1 MRISS
6 GKLSTVHA
14 AGLRGC
20 QSNSKAMRYR
30 FLILVVLLTLL
41 PLPFAIAQVITANI
55 VGNVLDPSGAVIPGA
70 TIMASNVNTGY
81 SQSAVSDGSGGYRI
95 GSLPIGQYVVE
106 ISARGFKGLKQRNIV
121 LSVDQ
126 TFSLS
131 VTLTVG
137 VQTELVTV
145 TDAPPA
151 VNLSTSQV
159 GQTILPEQIT
169 QLPLVNRSVYSQVS
183 LIPGVQ
189 SNSASSLNSN
199 TPNFVIGVPST
210 DIEVNGSIDSG
221 LPSVSYY
228 LDGGLNMTGLRNYGN
243 QLPNPDAIE
252 EFRVETNNYSTEYG
266 RMSGAVVTAV
276 THSGTNQFKGSL
288 FEFVRNTA
296 FNATPWN
303 ASRKAPYHRNQF
315 GGTIGGP
322 IVHNKTF
329 FFGSFAELRQTS
341 GTFLNGA
348 IVPTALERTGNFS
361 QSKVLPIN
369 PVTHTVYAYN
379 GVPGLIPPSSL
390 DPTAKNILGQYI
402 PLSNGPNN
410 TWTGY
415 YTGPLDNYE
424 ILGKINHSFSSSD
437 QLQASYFMI
446 ETSQTVPASTQLLWM
461 DTLSATRQQNVNLSE
476 VHIFN
481 PTTTNNAWLTYTRTI
496 GGRTNLPQISL
507 GDLGSTFYTQGPKS
521 LPAINVSGYFNLAR
535 NLAGPLTGDNF
546 YSVRD
551 AVNMERGKH
560 SIVFGAEM
568 SLEKGMIDGNLDNF
582 GNFTIATSAP
592 NSTGNAL
599 ADFVT
604 GTVASMTQAAPYSS
618 FIDSWYYGFFANDN
632 WRLAQHLNLNLGLR
646 YDLQTP
652 PVEALNR
659 TDTFV
664 PGRQSTIIPGAP
676 LGLLFPGDK
685 GVPRGITDFRLQHLS
700 PRIGLVWDPFGDGKT
715 AVRAG
720 GGIFFGSV
728 DGNEWNQPA
737 NGQPF
742 AVSQTFNS
750 IASLTN
756 VYGNPAS
763 FPNGNPFPYTYSP
776 QNPRFLPN
784 ASVIAISQ
792 KYQWPVTYQFNL
804 AVQRQLPG
812 GISLT
817 TGYVGTV
824 SRDIPLDYD
833 VNYPAY
839 APGASTSQTSINNRR
854 PYDPGVLGQTQLIAS
869 VLTGSY
875 HSLQVSVEKPM
886 SKNFMLGGNYVWSH
900 TIWGGEPGAA
910 SQNQPQDSDALSEEK
925 GPGDF
930 DQRSMASIS
939 GIWKLE
945 YYRGDSHSL
954 KQLLNGWEISPIV
967 TLHSGLPFNILT
979 GADKNDDSYTSDRP
993 NLVPGQRPFLS
1004 THRTRSAAAAEW
1016 FNTAAFVANA
1026 PGTGIGPGGADGN
1039 VGRNFLTAPGY
1050 RDVDLGVYRNMHLP
1064 RNILLQLRAEATNAF
1079 NLVSLA
1085 APTATVISAS
1095 DGKIT
1100 SAVANS
1106 NRQIQ
1111 LGARLTF

>member
-1 MRISS
+1 MRIRS
-6 GKLSTVHA
+6 GKIDMAFA
-14 AGLRGC
+14 AGKQGSSAVIKTKQFLASILLALLAILAAPLA
-20 QSNSKAMRYR
+20 QSQA
-30 FLILVVLLTLL
+30 
-41 PLPFAIAQVITANI
+41 ITANI
-55 VGNVLDPSGAVIPGA
+55 VGNVVDPTGAVVPGA
-70 TIMASNVNTGY
+70 AVKASNVNTGY
-81 SQSAVSDGSGGYRI
+81 SQSVATDGNGTYRI
-95 GSLPIGQYVVE
+95 QGLPIGPYEVE
-106 ISARGFKGLKQRNIV
+106 ISAPGFQVLKQRGIV

-126 TFSLS
+126 TFTLNVS
-131 VTLTVG
+131 LTVG
-137 VQTELVTV
+137 AQTQSITV
-145 TDAPPA
+145 TDAPPP

-183 LIPGVQ
+183 LVPGVQ

-210 DIEVNGSIDSG
+210 DIEVNGSIDAG

-252 EFRVETNNYSTEYG
+252 EFRVETNNYSAEYG

-276 THSGTNQFKGSL
+276 THSGTNQFHGSL
-288 FEFVRNTA
+288 FEFVRNTDL
-296 FNATPWN
+296 NATPWN
-303 ASRKAPYHRNQF
+303 ATRNAPYHRNQF

-322 IVHNKTF
+322 IKRNKSF
-329 FFGSFAELRQTS
+329 FFASYAVLRQTS

-348 IVPTALERTGNFS
+348 IVPTPLEREGNFS
-361 QSKVLPIN
+361 QSSVKPID
-369 PVTHTVYAYN
+369 PTTGSVFQYN
-379 GVPGLIPPSSL
+379 GTAGWIPPSRL
-390 DPTAKNILGQYI
+390 DPTAQNIIKNYI
-402 PLSNGPNN
+402 PLANGPGN

-415 YTGPLDNYE
+415 YTGPLNDYE
-424 ILGKINHSFSSSD
+424 VLGKIDHSISTSD

-446 ETSQTVPASTQLLWM
+446 DTSQSIPASAQLIWTN
-461 DTLSATRQQNVNLSE
+461 TLSATRQQNFNLSE
-476 VHIFN
+476 VHTFN
-481 PTTTNNAWLTYTRTI
+481 PKTTNEAWLTFTRTI
-496 GGRTNLPQISL
+496 GGRTNYPLTSL
-507 GDLGSTFYTQGPKS
+507 GDLGSTFYTQGPTT
-521 LPAINVSGYFNLAR
+521 LPAINVSGYFNLSR

-551 AVNMERGKH
+551 VVNMDRGKH
-560 SIVFGAEM
+560 SFVFGAEM

-592 NSTGNAL
+592 HSTGNAL
-599 ADFVT
+599 SDFVT

-632 WRLAQHLNLNLGLR
+632 WRVAPRLTLNLGVR

-652 PVEALNR
+652 PVEALDR

-664 PGRQSTIIPGAP
+664 PNVQSTVIPSAP
-676 LGLLFPGDK
+676 RGLLYPGDK
-685 GVPRGITDFRLQHLS
+685 GVPRGIADFRLHHVS
-700 PRIGLVWDPFGDGKT
+700 PRIGLVWDPYGDGKT
-715 AVRAG
+715 AIRAG

-756 VYGNPAS
+756 VYGDPAS
-763 FPNGNPFPYTYSP
+763 FPNGNPFPYYYTP

-784 ASVIAISQ
+784 ASVIAIAQ
-792 KYQWPVTYQFNL
+792 NYQWPLTYQFNL
-804 AVQRQLPG
+804 SLQRELPG
-812 GISLT
+812 GASLT
-817 TGYVGTV
+817 TAYVSTL
-824 SRDIPLDYD
+824 SHDIPLDYD

-839 APGASTSQTSINNRR
+839 APGASTSQSSINSRR
-854 PYDPGVLGQTQLIAS
+854 PYDPGVLGQTQLITS
-869 VLTGSY
+869 NLTGSY
-875 HSLQVSVEKPM
+875 HSLQVSVEKRM
-886 SKNFMLGGNYVWSH
+886 SHNFMIGGNYVWSH
-900 TIWGGEPGAA
+900 TIWGGEPGAD
-910 SQNQPQDSDALSEEK
+910 SQNQPQDSNALWEEK
-925 GPGDF
+925 GPGDY
-930 DQRSMASIS
+930 DQRHMASIS

-945 YYRGDSHSL
+945 YYNGPSRL
-954 KQLLNGWEISPIV
+954 MKQLANGWEISPIV
-967 TLHSGLPFNILT
+967 TLHSGLPINIQT
-979 GADKNDDSYTSDRP
+979 GADRNDDSYTSDRP
-993 NLVPGQRPFLS
+993 NLVPGQNPFLS
-1004 THRTRSAAAAEW
+1004 AHRSRTQAAAEW
-1016 FNTAAFVANA
+1016 FNTAAFVPNA

-1039 VGRNFLTAPGY
+1039 VGRNFLRAPGY
-1050 RDVDLGVYRNMHLP
+1050 RDVDLGVYRN
-1064 RNILLQLRAEATNAF
+1064 IQFAKGIVLQIRGEATNVF

-1085 APTATVISAS
+1085 APTATVLSPS
-1095 DGKIT
+1095 NGKIT